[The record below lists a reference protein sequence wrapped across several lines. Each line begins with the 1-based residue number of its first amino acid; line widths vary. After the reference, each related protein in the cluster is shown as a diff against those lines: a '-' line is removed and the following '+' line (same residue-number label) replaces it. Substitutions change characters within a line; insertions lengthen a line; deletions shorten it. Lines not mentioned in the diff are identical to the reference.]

1 MLKIMRNYMYSAI
14 KETTL
19 KQELVDEISQKEL
32 KNIKN
37 ELPEEAQTVEVIEY
51 IISEMQQRLKES
63 RVVL

>member
-1 MLKIMRNYMYSAI
+1 MRIMRNYMYSGI

-19 KQELVDEISQKEL
+19 KQELIDEISQKEL

-51 IISEMQQRLKES
+51 IISEM
-63 RVVL
+63 

>member
-1 MLKIMRNYMYSAI
+1 MLKIMRNYMYSGI

-19 KQELVDEISQKEL
+19 KQELIDEISHKEL

-63 RVVL
+63 RAVL